1 MRGYLNIWSKLIYFC
16 LSSVLSIFVFHVLS
30 SIIGWI
36 YLNIKAAILKLLEQ
50 DIEIILYD
58 LGQAKITQAIIVE
71 LERKKL
77 IIWNSSKIDICSLK
91 DT

>member
-1 MRGYLNIWSKLIYFC
+1 MDIS
-16 LSSVLSIFVFHVLS
+16 
-30 SIIGWI
+30 
-36 YLNIKAAILKLLEQ
+36 IKAETLKLLEQ

-58 LGQAKITQAIIVE
+58 LGQAKITQATTVE
-71 LERKKL
+71 LGRKNL

>member
-1 MRGYLNIWSKLIYFC
+1 MIKINLF

-36 YLNIKAAILKLLEQ
+36 YINVKAEILKLLEQ
-50 DIEIILYD
+50 DTEIILYD
-58 LGQAKITQAIIVE
+58 LGQEKITQATIVE
-71 LERKKL
+71 SERKIL

>member
-1 MRGYLNIWSKLIYFC
+1 MKYLIKINLC
-16 LSSVLSIFVFHVLS
+16 LSSVLSIFVFLCVLS
-30 SIIGWI
+30 SVIRWI
-36 YLNIKAAILKLLEQ
+36 YLNIKAETLKLLEQ

-58 LGQAKITQAIIVE
+58 LGQAKITQATIVE
-71 LERKKL
+71 LGRKNL